1 MHLVRSIGLAVLILV
16 PVAGCGGDPRTTAD
30 LATEFKVVPYTG
42 AVRVFEAYGSRD
54 DVDDTV
60 QIDRTRP
67 LMAVIMDCVGPDDD
81 TDSVDVRV
89 GDVLVSAKCTDLKEA
104 TVGSVGAQNVRDGD
118 KITVTASAGVTWS
131 VAIDFYDS
139 SQQD

>member
-1 MHLVRSIGLAVLILV
+1 MVLVRSVGLVALIMLS
-16 PVAGCGGDPRTTAD
+16 VAGCGGDPRTTAD

-42 AVRVFEAYGSRD
+42 AVRVFEAYGSRN

-60 QIDRTRP
+60 QIDQTKP
-67 LMAVIMDCVGPDDD
+67 LMAVLMDCVGTDDD
-81 TDSVDVRV
+81 TDSLDVRV

-104 TVGSVGAQNVRDGD
+104 TVGSVGAQDVRDGD

-139 SQQD
+139 SRQE